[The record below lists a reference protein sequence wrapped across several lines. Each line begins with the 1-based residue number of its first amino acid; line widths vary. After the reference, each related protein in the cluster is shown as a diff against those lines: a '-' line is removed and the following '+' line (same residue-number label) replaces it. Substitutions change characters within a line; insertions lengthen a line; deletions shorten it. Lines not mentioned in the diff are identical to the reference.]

1 MDPNAALSILTALLE
16 SFSALFGII
25 VALIVFLAQRKM
37 QLLPEEFN
45 RTKLDLRIEL
55 MDEEGKLKIPE
66 SRIDRLQLGVRG
78 AYDFDF
84 MYTVILDDLAERFA
98 PGEKVPKHELFPEAL
113 ERLKELSERYKKP
126 MLIVK
131 EELSHFKLFLIPCI
145 VLLVYC
151 LLLLPSITIT
161 PLPHEQLMGFSIWV
175 AIGLAILTVLMLV
188 KSLLRVRG

>member
-98 PGEKVPKHELFPEAL
+98 PGESAQ
-113 ERLKELSERYKKP
+113 
-126 MLIVK
+126 
-131 EELSHFKLFLIPCI
+131 
-145 VLLVYC
+145 
-151 LLLLPSITIT
+151 T
-161 PLPHEQLMGFSIWV
+161 
-175 AIGLAILTVLMLV
+175 
-188 KSLLRVRG
+188 